1 MRIVIDRDQV
11 WERALV
17 IDETGEVCD
26 LYADRVDRPLLYGG
40 VYQGKVI
47 RRLPQKAGALIDI
60 GSVGRFGW
68 QDRNLTAALLRH
80 IGARI
85 DADRDR
91 S

>member
-40 VYQGKVI
+40 IYQGKVI

-60 GSVGRFGW
+60 GVCRAVCLAE
-68 QDRNLTAALLRH
+68 N
-80 IGARI
+80 
-85 DADRDR
+85 
-91 S
+91 